1 MLFVYCFHAL
11 GGSAFKYV
19 LLGANSGIAG
29 QITKLGSSVAMRL
42 NKTQT
47 FVSKEQEADALVYK
61 VRRACNQVRKHVSQ
75 SAQILGHKE
84 NEQGEVRKRSS
95 LQI

>member
-1 MLFVYCFHAL
+1 MYCFHAS
-11 GGSAFKYV
+11 GGSPIKYL
-19 LLGANSGIAG
+19 LLGANAGIAG

-61 VRRACNQVRKHVSQ
+61 VRFCC
-75 SAQILGHKE
+75 
-84 NEQGEVRKRSS
+84 
-95 LQI
+95 